1 MMRSSCVMGHATC
14 DQRRRLWGAAAV
26 AVATLILS
34 ACGAMQTKQKWL
46 DAWMETMSRIQIKQ
60 GEVME
65 VAMPNDAAEDVDAA
79 LIVQPYLSQEL
90 IAHAT
95 NLPEPVC
102 RLIAEDIAKIEQP
115 HIYMFREGQI
125 VYHKTFPD
133 VFGVGTPG
141 YFYGPVTPRT
151 KVLATRV
158 NDRIRPLRITGI
170 IETGE

>member
-1 MMRSSCVMGHATC
+1 MMRRPCVMGHATC
-14 DQRRRLWGAAAV
+14 DRRRRLSGAAAV
-26 AVATLILS
+26 AVAALILS

-46 DAWMETMSRIQIKQ
+46 DAWMETMSQIQIKQ
-60 GEVME
+60 GEIME
-65 VAMPNDAAEDVDAA
+65 VGMPDDAAEDVDAA
-79 LIVQPYLSQEL
+79 LIVEPYLSQEL

-102 RLIAEDIAKIEQP
+102 RLIAEEITQIEQP
-115 HIYMFREGQI
+115 HIYMFRDGQI
-125 VYHKTFPD
+125 IYHKTFTE

-158 NDRIRPLRITGI
+158 NNRIRPLRITGI
-170 IETGE
+170 IESGE